1 MYRAP
6 IHGDRRTN
14 FVISWVNLIV
24 YDAWL
29 WNISQFLALPIGTY
43 SKWRH
48 LVTNNQILA
57 FLVGHAQKVSLQLDR
72 CISKPVWKSVLWL
85 FSAELLLQD
94 FIFFCDAV
102 ASWVNPSPDLKD
114 MFLKVRFILL
124 FWGVHALKTQK
135 KTFLFWASVLYFV
148 SSIHRPSF
156 SILFP
161 HWLSTTVI
169 PAYRIIRLPL
179 LPLLP
184 VTCYNPSE
192 ISSLTNSNV
201 TYSPLL

>member
-1 MYRAP
+1 MTTSCNQQPNLGIFGWSCTEGFTTTGQMYFKTCVE
-6 IHGDRRTN
+6 IC
-14 FVISWVNLIV
+14 FV
-24 YDAWL
+24 
-29 WNISQFLALPIGTY
+29 T
-43 SKWRH
+43 
-48 LVTNNQILA
+48 
-57 FLVGHAQKVSLQLDR
+57 
-72 CISKPVWKSVLWL
+72 
-85 FSAELLLQD
+85 
-94 FIFFCDAV
+94 FFCWIIV
-102 ASWVNPSPDLKD
+102 TG
-114 MFLKVRFILL
+114 FYILL
-124 FWGVHALKTQK
+124 RRCCILGEPKSRPKGYVPQGTFYSSLLGSACPKDHK

-169 PAYRIIRLPL
+169 PSYRIIRLPL

>member
-1 MYRAP
+1 MTTSCNQQPNLGIFGWSCTEGFTTTGQMYFKTCVE
-6 IHGDRRTN
+6 IC
-14 FVISWVNLIV
+14 FV
-24 YDAWL
+24 
-29 WNISQFLALPIGTY
+29 T
-43 SKWRH
+43 
-48 LVTNNQILA
+48 
-57 FLVGHAQKVSLQLDR
+57 
-72 CISKPVWKSVLWL
+72 

-169 PAYRIIRLPL
+169 LSNIIIRLPL

>member
-57 FLVGHAQKVSLQLDR
+57 FLVGHAQKVWLQLDR

-124 FWGVHALKTQK
+124 FWGVHALKTTK
-135 KTFLFWASVLYFV
+135 KLFCSGPVYLILWAQFIDPAFLFCSHIDSA
-148 SSIHRPSF
+148 PQ
-156 SILFP
+156 
-161 HWLSTTVI
+161 LS
-169 PAYRIIRLPL
+169 LP
-179 LPLLP
+179 
-184 VTCYNPSE
+184 T
-192 ISSLTNSNV
+192 
-201 TYSPLL
+201 

>member
-6 IHGDRRTN
+6 IHGDRGTN

-24 YDAWL
+24 YDVWL

-43 SKWRH
+43 SKGRH
-48 LVTNNQILA
+48 LVTSNQQPNLGI
-57 FLVGHAQKVSLQLDR
+57 FGWSCTEGFTTTGQMYFKTCVEICFVT
-72 CISKPVWKSVLWL
+72 

-124 FWGVHALKTQK
+124 FWGVHALKTPK
-135 KTFLFWASVLYFV
+135 KLFCSGPVYF
-148 SSIHRPSF
+148 
-156 SILFP
+156 IL
-161 HWLSTTVI
+161 
-169 PAYRIIRLPL
+169 
-179 LPLLP
+179 
-184 VTCYNPSE
+184 
-192 ISSLTNSNV
+192 
-201 TYSPLL
+201 